1 MLITSGSKRVK
12 KRLWTSI
19 FDDCRPKF
27 VFKFVL
33 CTAIFYQHVRSMHS
47 KEWLQTIYAF
57 KFFCQMFS
65 ILVCM
70 KQGAC
75 EVFFC
80 KMCIQKHS
88 DKPVLDPNWNLQ
100 KCNLRKCI
108 ASSLTALNTFLW
120 IWNSSEAFES
130 NCWRKCLWDGSLVS
144 CFCQLT
150 PNFEFCCFHLSYCFC
165 LLCFTAVNTKEQF
178 QKLKGR

>member
-1 MLITSGSKRVK
+1 MIVDQSLYFISCCAQPSFTNTWEACIPKN
-12 KRLWTSI
+12 
-19 FDDCRPKF
+19 DCRQFMHSSFFAKCF
-27 VFKFVL
+27 QFWCAWNKV
-33 CTAIFYQHVRSMHS
+33 HVR
-47 KEWLQTIYAF
+47 F
-57 KFFCQMFS
+57 
-65 ILVCM
+65 
-70 KQGAC
+70 
-75 EVFFC
+75 FFC
-80 KMCIQKHS
+80 KMCIHKHS